1 MKLFVLILAIVTA
14 VAAAPEPMPTPA
26 PHMADLFA
34 ALQRRHTREIS
45 PSTVLTVQIV
55 KSMEMGTRLFA
66 GMDFLS
72 LLM

>member
-34 ALQRRHTREIS
+34 ALQRRHTREI
-45 PSTVLTVQIV
+45 
-55 KSMEMGTRLFA
+55 
-66 GMDFLS
+66 FL
-72 LLM
+72 LHR